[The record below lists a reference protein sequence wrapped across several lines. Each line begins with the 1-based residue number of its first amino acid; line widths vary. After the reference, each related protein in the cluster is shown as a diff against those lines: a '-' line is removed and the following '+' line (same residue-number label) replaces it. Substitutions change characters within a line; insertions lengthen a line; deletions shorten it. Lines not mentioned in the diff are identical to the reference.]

1 MTSKAIKSGMT
12 TSFIVAFALSIA
24 ALASVQ
30 GDGVS
35 VSTGGIDMT
44 LKASFEKGLEVN
56 FIAPE

>member
-1 MTSKAIKSGMT
+1 MT

-44 LKASFEKGLEVN
+44 LKASFEKGLEVS

>member
-1 MTSKAIKSGMT
+1 MTRKAIKSGMT
-12 TSFIVAFALSIA
+12 TSFLVAAILSVA

-35 VSTGGIDMT
+35 VSTGVVDMT
-44 LKASFEKGLEVN
+44 LKASFEKGLQVS

>member
-1 MTSKAIKSGMT
+1 MTRKAIKSGMT

-24 ALASVQ
+24 ALASTQ

-44 LKASFEKGLEVN
+44 LKTSFEKGLQIS